1 MDDKKKK
8 ILFVCM
14 GNICRSP
21 LADTI
26 MHKFVDEK
34 GLSDK
39 YEIDSA
45 GILDYHEGELADYR
59 MRCHA
64 SFRGYEITHRS
75 RPVSRQDFEYFDFV
89 YAMDEQNVRD
99 LQYVAQTD
107 EQKQKIHRLVEYCP
121 DFNRPTIPDP
131 YYGGDSGFKL
141 VIDMLEVACA
151 NLLLDL
157 EKNSL

>member
-1 MDDKKKK
+1 
-8 ILFVCM
+8 M

-26 MHKFVDEK
+26 MHKLVEEK
-34 GLSDK
+34 GLADT

-45 GILDYHEGELADYR
+45 GILDYHEGEMADYR

-75 RPVSRQDFEYFDFV
+75 RPVTKKDFEYFDLVF
-89 YAMDEQNVRD
+89 AMDEQNVRD

-121 DFNRPTIPDP
+121 DFKRPTIPDP

-151 NLLLDL
+151 NLLDDL